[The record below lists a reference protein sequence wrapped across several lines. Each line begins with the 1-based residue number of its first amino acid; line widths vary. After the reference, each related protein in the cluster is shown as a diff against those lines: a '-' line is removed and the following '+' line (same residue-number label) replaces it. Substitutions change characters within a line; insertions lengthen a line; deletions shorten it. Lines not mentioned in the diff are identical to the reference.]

1 MAQRTQ
7 ITNKDLLDGTKNST
21 LYSNDLYGK
30 RILKRVDKIIHLCSR
45 NEQLY
50 NSMAYNNRT

>member
-7 ITNKDLLDGTKNST
+7 RTNKDLLDGTKNST

-30 RILKRVDKIIHLCSR
+30 RILKRVDTRISDSLCYTPKTNTTS
-45 NEQLY
+45 
-50 NSMAYNNRT
+50 